1 MNKRVLITGASGY
14 LGSHVCKTLKQDG
27 WTVHGYDTKHTLN
40 RYIDVMTYGDIR
52 DRQRLDI
59 LFSNFQFDLV
69 IHLAAR
75 IEAGIS
81 VKEPTSFYDVNTG
94 GTCALVNAMNKVG
107 LKDIIFASTAAV
119 YKAKDTPILET
130 DETTYNSPYGHS
142 KLMAEQTIEKSL
154 MNYVIFR
161 FFNLTGAD
169 PEGEFGEEHEPET
182 HLIPRLIANIDGGFE
197 LNGDDYDTKD
207 GTCVRDYVHVSDV
220 AEAILSAANY
230 LSSGGKSDIFNL
242 GIGHGYTIKE
252 VIEEL
257 ERVSGKKIEYK
268 TNPRREGDAASLMA
282 DISKA
287 QSVLKYTPKYD
298 LTSIINTAY
307 EWHTHDEKETATT

>member
-1 MNKRVLITGASGY
+1 MSKSVLITGAAGY
-14 LGSHVCKTLKQDG
+14 LGSHVCKVFKQNG
-27 WTVHGYDTKHTLN
+27 WTVHGFDNKHTLN
-40 RYIDVMTYGDIR
+40 TYADVCSFGDIR
-52 DRQRLDI
+52 DGKRLDD
-59 LFSNFQFDLV
+59 LFGRWKFDLV
-69 IHLAAR
+69 VHLAAR

-81 VKEPTSFYDVNTG
+81 VKEPTDFYDVNTG
-94 GTCALVNAMNKVG
+94 GTCSLVNAMNRAG

-119 YKAKDTPILET
+119 YKAKNSPILET

-142 KLMAEQTIEKSL
+142 KLMAEQVIDKSN
-154 MNYVIFR
+154 MHYAIFR

-182 HLIPRLIANIDGGFE
+182 HLIPRLIMSIDGGFE

-207 GTCVRDYVHVSDV
+207 GTCIRDYVHVSDV
-220 AEAILSAANY
+220 ASAILDAANY
-230 LSSGGKSDIFNL
+230 LSNGGKSDIFNL

-257 ERVSGKKIEYK
+257 ERVSGKNIEYK
-268 TNPRREGDAASLMA
+268 INPRREGDAASLMA

-287 QSVLKYTPKYD
+287 QNVLKYTPKYD

-307 EWHTHDEKETATT
+307 EWHTHDEKETETT

>member
-14 LGSHVCKTLKQDG
+14 LGSHVCKAMKQDG
-27 WTVHGYDTKHTLN
+27 WSVHGFDSKHTTN
-40 RYIDVMTYGDIR
+40 RYIDVMSYGDIR
-52 DRQRLDI
+52 DRISLDQ
-59 LFSNFQFDLV
+59 LFSTWQFDLV

-81 VKEPTSFYDVNTG
+81 VKEPTDFYDVNTG
-94 GTCALVNAMNKVG
+94 GTCALVNAMDKVG

-119 YKAKDTPILET
+119 YTAKDSPILET

-142 KLMAEQTIEKSL
+142 KKMAEEVIQKSKL
-154 MNYVIFR
+154 NYAIFR

-169 PEGEFGEEHEPET
+169 PDGEFGEEHEPET
-182 HLIPRLIANIDGGFE
+182 HLIPRLIMSIDGGFE
-197 LNGDDYDTKD
+197 MNGDDYNTKD
-207 GTCVRDYVHVSDV
+207 GTCIRDYVHVSDV
-220 AEAILSAANY
+220 AEAILDAAHH
-230 LSSGGKSDIFNL
+230 LSGGGESDIFNL

-268 TNPRREGDAASLMA
+268 INPRREGDAASLMA

-287 QSVLKYTPKYD
+287 QRVLKYTPKYD

-307 EWHTHDEKETATT
+307 EWHTHDEKETTTT

>member
-1 MNKRVLITGASGY
+1 MSKTVLITGASGY
-14 LGSHVCKTLKQDG
+14 LGSHVCKVFKQNG
-27 WTVHGYDTKHTLN
+27 WTVHGFDYKHTTN
-40 RYIDVMTYGDIR
+40 RYIDVMSYGDIR
-52 DRQRLDI
+52 DRVTLDE
-59 LFSNFQFDLV
+59 LFSRWNFDLV

-81 VKEPTSFYDVNTG
+81 VKEPTDFYDVNTG

-119 YKAKDTPILET
+119 YKAKNTPILET

-142 KLMAEQTIEKSL
+142 KLMAEQTIDKSL

-182 HLIPRLIANIDGGFE
+182 HLIPRLILNMNGGFE
-197 LNGDDYDTKD
+197 LNGNDYDTKD

-220 AEAILSAANY
+220 AEAILDAANY

-268 TNPRREGDAASLMA
+268 INPRREGDAASLMA

-287 QSVLKYTPKYD
+287 QNVLKYTPKYD

-307 EWHTHDEKETATT
+307 EWHTNDEKETETT